1 MIWLNES
8 IQSSRKQ
15 DPPLSEQIKNCFIFL
30 DRAEALVGDDD
41 PVHFYACASNNLHD
55 NTKLSNNVP
64 FSKKTDS
71 VLKATC
77 VHSLHVMHAA
87 RACENIPGSWSGD
100 FSPWS
105 ASGTWLLCVLTH
117 GWSFA
122 STLTELR

>member
-87 RACENIPGSWSGD
+87 RACENIPGLGPVTSVLG
-100 FSPWS
+100 
-105 ASGTWLLCVLTH
+105 LLLALGHSVFLH
-117 GWSFA
+117 MVGH
-122 STLTELR
+122 LRLHSLN